1 MTTND
6 NQVLKDYFE
15 ACQEIKRLEAVKA
28 GAKAHMLKLVK
39 KGKIDTV
46 DFIATI
52 SNYPEKRISSNNK
65 KLSAVEALVAKFGK
79 KAMRAFIKTNQ
90 VQKITVARKADQPV
104 VVEHAGKKLEFANQ

>member
-15 ACQEIKRLEAVKA
+15 ACQGIKRLEAVKA

-46 DFIATI
+46 DYVATI
-52 SNYPEKRISSNNK
+52 SSYPEKRVSSNDED
-65 KLSAVEALVAKFGK
+65 LSAVEALVAKFGK
-79 KAMRAFIKTNQ
+79 RAMKPFIKSNQ
-90 VQKITVARKADQPV
+90 VQKITVVRKVDQPV
-104 VVEHAGKKLEFANQ
+104 VVEHAGKKLEFA